1 MILPDGSDFPR
12 DYMPKR
18 ELTPGGAAVYIVKG
32 GPKKAYQIHPITN
45 HPCHRYEDDPVVL
58 AHEVLTQTLDMSS
71 RQHRELYLS
80 WLSLALPMDAWD
92 KITSVASKIMD
103 AIQEQNRMED
113 LEKVMIRLDDAER
126 RMGEIEMDLSDDARA
141 QGDAVARSGESVM
154 TAEIER

>member
-12 DYMPKR
+12 DYTPKR
-18 ELTPGGAAVYIVKG
+18 EYTPGGAAIYMDKTG
-32 GPKKAYQIHPITN
+32 QRRAYLVNPMTSQPR
-45 HPCHRYEDDPVVL
+45 HRYEDDPVVL
-58 AHEVLTQTLDMSS
+58 AHERLAFLLDMSS

-113 LEKVMIRLDDAER
+113 LEKVMIRLDEAER

-154 TAEIER
+154 TVEIDR